1 MSGRGVERRRVVV
14 TGMGCVT
21 PIGKDA
27 PSTWDAALA
36 GRSGI
41 GPITRFDPAEYSVRF
56 AGECGDGFDLGDV
69 PAKDLRRLDRV
80 VTLSLAAV
88 REAIADAGLES
99 TPEIRDRIGVAIGTG
114 IGGLGT
120 LENSFQALFEG
131 GPRRVSAFTIPMAIG
146 NMASSYAAIVHQ
158 LRGPNLC
165 AVGACASGTH
175 GIGEATRVI
184 ERGDADVM
192 VAGGAEAPITKLC
205 VSGFANMRALSTRND
220 EIEQACRPF
229 DVARD
234 GFVIGEGAAVL
245 VLEELEFAR
254 ARGARILGHV
264 LGYAATTDA
273 SHIAVPAED
282 GDGAFRCM
290 NLALTDAGLAPRDID
305 HLNPHATSTPV
316 GDLAEAKAIRRVF
329 GAETDRIPVSATKS
343 MMGHL
348 LGAAGAVE
356 ALLCIRVLQ
365 TGWMP
370 PTINLDH
377 PDPACDLDHVA
388 NRARQ
393 QHARVAMSN
402 SFGFGGTNGT
412 LILGAEGR

>member
-1 MSGRGVERRRVVV
+1 VS
-14 TGMGCVT
+14 
-21 PIGKDA
+21 
-27 PSTWDAALA
+27 
-36 GRSGI
+36 
-41 GPITRFDPAEYSVRF
+41 
-56 AGECGDGFDLGDV
+56 
-69 PAKDLRRLDRV
+69 
-80 VTLSLAAV
+80 
-88 REAIADAGLES
+88 
-99 TPEIRDRIGVAIGTG
+99 IGTG

-120 LENSFQALFEG
+120 LENSFQALFAG
-131 GPRRVSAFTIPMAIG
+131 GPRRVSPFTIPMAIG
-146 NMASSYAAIVHQ
+146 NMPSSYAAIVHG

-175 GIGEATRVI
+175 GIGEAMRVI

-192 VAGGAEAPITKLC
+192 LAGGAEAPITQLC

-220 EIEQACRPF
+220 ETQLASRPF
-229 DVARD
+229 DAARD
-234 GFVIGEGAAVL
+234 GFVIAEGAAVL

-254 ARGARILGHV
+254 GRGAKILGHA

-273 SHIAVPAED
+273 SHIAIPAED
-282 GDGAFRCM
+282 GEGAIRCM
-290 NLALTDAGLAPRDID
+290 TLALADAGLAPRDIE
-305 HLNPHATSTPV
+305 HLNPHATSTPI
-316 GDLAEAKAIRRVF
+316 GDLAEAKAIRKVF
-329 GAETDRIPVSATKS
+329 GAAADGIPVSATKS

-356 ALLCIRVLQ
+356 AVLCLRVLQ

-370 PTINLDH
+370 PTINLDD

-393 QHARVAMSN
+393 QRARVAMSN

-412 LILGAEGR
+412 LILGTEAG